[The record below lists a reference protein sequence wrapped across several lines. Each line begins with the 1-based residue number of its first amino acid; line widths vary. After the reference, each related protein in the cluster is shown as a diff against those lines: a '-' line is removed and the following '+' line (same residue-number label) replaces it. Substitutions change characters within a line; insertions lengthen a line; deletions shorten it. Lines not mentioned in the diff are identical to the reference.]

1 MKRMTLS
8 ALLLTAALGGNVAM
22 AQESEKPYVSD
33 VWVADLGNGKYHNPI
48 LCADYSDPDV
58 CRVGDDYYMTAS
70 SFNCLP
76 GLPILHSKDLVNW
89 TIIGHAV
96 AHTLPPV
103 ETPERGHPPYGITT
117 APSTSSGE
125 TPTRVPTWSLP
136 KTPEAHGQPPS

>member
-8 ALLLTAALGGNVAM
+8 ALLLTAALGGNVAV

-70 SFNCLP
+70 
-76 GLPILHSKDLVNW
+76 
-89 TIIGHAV
+89 
-96 AHTLPPV
+96 
-103 ETPERGHPPYGITT
+103 
-117 APSTSSGE
+117 TS
-125 TPTRVPTWSLP
+125 
-136 KTPEAHGQPPS
+136 